1 MPHQQ
6 YEAGTDGMPEELPVL
21 STEDGVKETLPRPLP
36 CMEGSGMNGD
46 GNSLIMNED
55 TKLWSCTPCSRRLR
69 LWHCHCIRDEIYE
82 GEIDMMKNRTIYWI
96 IGAWLLFLA
105 VMALTGCRTKSV
117 VEVVQAHDTLRV
129 LSHDTVTKTV
139 TVFQASSDSADR
151 YQFRDRM
158 EKILTTRDRTVTLN
172 DRGDTTRVDTNTATL
187 HYLHESDSTGLYREH
202 VDSLTILVDT
212 YKSKCDSLQSVID
225 RQHEKETVIKKKSL
239 LKPILVTAFLVLML
253 ALCFIV
259 YKKK

>member
-1 MPHQQ
+1 
-6 YEAGTDGMPEELPVL
+6 
-21 STEDGVKETLPRPLP
+21 
-36 CMEGSGMNGD
+36 
-46 GNSLIMNED
+46 
-55 TKLWSCTPCSRRLR
+55 
-69 LWHCHCIRDEIYE
+69 
-82 GEIDMMKNRTIYWI
+82 MMKNRTIYWI
-96 IGAWLLFLA
+96 IGAWLTFLA

-158 EKILTTRDRTVTLN
+158 EKIQTTRDRTVTLN

-187 HYLHESDSTGLYREH
+187 HYLYESDSTGLYREH
-202 VDSLTILVDT
+202 VDSLAILVDT